1 MGGSLTYNELI
12 EYLEMKEYK
21 HIKNFVETGT
31 YKADTTLMV
40 SKHFKNVYTTE
51 IVPALHNQSKER
63 ARQAGIE
70 NITFLLGDS
79 VELLKDITPRVV
91 QGAVFFLDAHQSGG
105 DTSNNGK
112 NHVPLF
118 QELDVILSNKVGP
131 SIYIVDD
138 LRLFDKFWDWVG
150 ITPATILAKFAEH
163 GHNVSKSFA
172 KNDRY
177 YVFTE
182 DKEVVN
188 KKICCFSQT
197 HGSGRDVV
205 FRFKAYDKVDNY
217 FRNKLDGNI
226 YGFHGVPEEKRN
238 EINETVFFKD
248 TKFENVIYGKDE
260 LYTLTFQQTLKK
272 VKEQGFTHFIFLQ
285 DDVFTSEE
293 MQDKKQWDDLYQ
305 LIQDTDFNLINIES
319 PSEWL
324 KCTDDD
330 LLATQGDIKLYKSDT
345 TTNQKHKNWA
355 FGDYPYIAKIDYLL
369 DVVYKPAYFKCTD
382 IWNAERC
389 LNQHAKDHPFEMC
402 VLNTPFYFRIG
413 LCGTSGREH
422 FPKHIQKM
430 ATRFE

>member
-1 MGGSLTYNELI
+1 MNYLI

-31 YKADTTLMV
+31 YKADTTLMI
-40 SKHFKNVYTTE
+40 SKHFENVYTTE
-51 IVPALHNQSKER
+51 IVPTLYNQSKER
-63 ARQAGIE
+63 AQQEGVE

-79 VELLKDITPRVV
+79 VELLKEITPRVA

-131 SIYIVDD
+131 SIYIIND
-138 LRLFDKFWDWVG
+138 LRLFDKFWDWAG
-150 ITPATILAKFAEH
+150 ITPVTILAKFAKH
-163 GHNVSKSFA
+163 GHNVSKSFE

-217 FRNKLDGNI
+217 FRNKLDGNL
-226 YGFHGVPEEKRN
+226 YGFHGVPEEKRK
-238 EINETVFFKD
+238 EINETGFFKD
-248 TKFENVIYGKDE
+248 TTFENIIYDKDE
-260 LYTLTFQQTLKK
+260 GYTLTFEKSLKK
-272 VKEQGFTHFIFLQ
+272 AKEQGFTHFMFLQ
-285 DDVFTSEE
+285 DDVFTVKT
-293 MQDKKQWDDLYQ
+293 MQDKKKWDDLF
-305 LIQDTDFNLINIES
+305 LILQNTDFNLINLES
-319 PSEWL
+319 PADWL
-324 KCTDDD
+324 KCTDTD
-330 LLATQGDIKLYKSDT
+330 LMVTQGDVKLYKSST
-345 TTNQKHKNWA
+345 SANQKHIKWS
-355 FGDYPYIAKIDYLL
+355 FGDYPYVAKIDYLL
-369 DVVYKPAYFKCTD
+369 DTVYTPSYFKCMTLS
-382 IWNAERC
+382 NAEFHV
-389 LNQHAKDHPFEMC
+389 NEHAKKHPFEMC
-402 VLNTPFYFRIG
+402 VLNTPFYQREG

-422 FPKHIQKM
+422 FSRHIEEMTK
-430 ATRFE
+430 RFE